1 MPKFSLIFRRSLQIE
16 LREALKHSAFFA
28 VRRKFL
34 GALPK
39 VVPRDAG
46 GDEPILPKHLE
57 RPR

>member
-34 GALPK
+34 GA
-39 VVPRDAG
+39 PR
-46 GDEPILPKHLE
+46 
-57 RPR
+57 